1 MPALEGSKIAHYEVL
16 ERVGS
21 GGMGVVWKAKDTR
34 LMRLVALKSL
44 VSAKDGNEEFRARL
58 IQEARAASQL
68 DHPNICSIYQ
78 VEELADQEI
87 VIVMAFYHG
96 ETLAQRLSRGPLEP
110 DAAVDVA
117 LQILSGL
124 EHAHERGVIHRD
136 VKPAN
141 LIMCD
146 TGVVK
151 IVDFG
156 LAKDAGAGQGLTMTG
171 AMVGTVSYMSPE
183 QVLCQMLDHR
193 ADLWACGVVLYEML
207 SGKLPFSAESSY
219 GVFEA
224 ILQKQPR
231 RLREHAPHVSSHL
244 EEVIEKAL
252 HKEILQR
259 FQTAGEFLAALRP
272 ASETHLFRTTHKSVL
287 PEELRISAVS
297 VERSVLVLPFTS
309 TERDDETQDF
319 CDGLTDEIITDLSGV
334 HSLRTICSTSS
345 MRLKD
350 STQSPVKIAEELGVR
365 YVLRGTVRLGPVGGT
380 ARQAGAPEPSG
391 RAIRVTAQLI
401 DPRSDSLVW
410 GDKYRGTTEDV
421 FTIQE
426 TISRQIVAALKV
438 TLSPE
443 ENRQLE
449 ARALPDMRAVQFYV
463 KAKHEILNYS
473 REGLDR
479 ALEYL
484 EMGERVVGSNALLLS
499 TRGQV
504 YWQFVNAGISSDPE
518 HLTRAKQCAAQAAEL
533 EPASAHVLRLQGLI
547 SLQEGEMQGAALL
560 LKRSIAADPNDSD
573 SLSWYSAV
581 CALSGK
587 AHAAMPLARRILEID
602 PLTPVYRFVPGLLS
616 LMAGEFADAIP
627 SFDDAIRL
635 DPGNPMLLFLRG
647 QALALNGKT
656 DEAIAQ
662 FEALERD
669 RGDHYFCQLGGI
681 LTAALSGNTTPAE
694 QRITP
699 GFEEITAADPH
710 YSWVLAEC
718 YSLLSKQELALV
730 WLQKAVDKGFLNY
743 PMIGRW
749 DPLLAGVRSYAG
761 FGDLLHRTRELWE
774 KFEV

>member
-16 ERVGS
+16 ERVGA
-21 GGMGVVWKAKDTR
+21 GGMGVVWKARDTR

-44 VSAKDGNEEFRARL
+44 APARDGNPTLRARL

-78 VEELADQEI
+78 VEELPSEEL

-96 ETLAQRLSRGPLEP
+96 ETLAQRLKRGALEP
-110 DAAVDVA
+110 QAAVDVA
-117 LQILSGL
+117 AQVLSGL

-141 LIMCD
+141 LILCEN
-146 TGVVK
+146 GLVK

-156 LAKDAGAGQGLTMTG
+156 LAKDVGASEGLTATG
-171 AMVGTVSYMSPE
+171 EMVGTVSYMSPE
-183 QVLCQMLDHR
+183 QVLCKALDHR
-193 ADLWACGVVLYEML
+193 TDLWACGVVLYEML
-207 SGKLPFSAESSY
+207 SGEHPFTAESSY

-224 ILQKQPR
+224 ILQKQHR
-231 RLREHAPHVSSHL
+231 RIREHELPSHL
-244 EEVIEKAL
+244 GDVIERAL
-252 HKEILQR
+252 DKEIERR
-259 FQTAGEFLAALRP
+259 FQTAREFLDALQQP
-272 ASETHLFRTTHKSVL
+272 SETRLFRTTQRVRV
-287 PEELRISAVS
+287 PEELRIAPVP
-297 VERSVLVLPFTS
+297 VDRSILVLPFTS
-309 TERDDETQDF
+309 TEQDEESRDF

-334 HSLRTICSTSS
+334 RSLRIICSTSS

-350 STQSPVKIAEELGVR
+350 SPESPAKIAEELRIR
-365 YVLRGTVRLGPVGGT
+365 YVLRGAVRLGPNTG
-380 ARQAGAPEPSG
+380 AAGQSSG
-391 RAIRVTAQLI
+391 RAVRVTTQLI

-410 GDKYRGTTEDV
+410 GDKYRGTTEDA
-421 FTIQE
+421 FAIQE
-426 TISRQIVAALKV
+426 TISRQIVATLKV

-443 ENRQLE
+443 EDKQLE

-463 KAKHEILNYS
+463 KAKQEILNYS

-484 EMGERVVGSNALLLS
+484 EMGERVVGRNALLLS

-504 YWQFVNAGISSDPE
+504 YWQYVNAGISSDPE
-518 HLTRAKQCAAQAAEL
+518 YLVHAKECAAEAAQL
-533 EPASAHVLRLQGLI
+533 DPQSAHVLRLQGLI
-547 SLQEGEMQGAALL
+547 CLQEGKTQESALL
-560 LKRSIAADPNDSD
+560 LKRSIAVDPNDSD
-573 SLSWYSAV
+573 SLAWYSAV

-602 PLTPVYRFVPGLLS
+602 PLTPTYRFVPGLLS
-616 LMAGEFADAIP
+616 MMAGEFADALP

-635 DPGNPMLLFLRG
+635 DPSNPMLLLFRG
-647 QALALNGKT
+647 QALALDGKT

-662 FEALERD
+662 IDALERQC
-669 RGDHYFCQLGGI
+669 GDHYFCQLGGI
-681 LTAALSGNTTPAE
+681 LAAALRGDTTAAE

-710 YSWVLAEC
+710 YAWVLAEC
-718 YSLLSKQELALV
+718 YSLLNKQDLALS
-730 WLQKAVDKGFLNY
+730 WLRKAVDKGFLNY

-749 DPLLAGVRSYAG
+749 DPLLANVRRHSG
-761 FGDLLHRTRELWE
+761 FSSLVQHMRSLWE

>member
-16 ERVGS
+16 ERIGS

-34 LMRLVALKSL
+34 LLRLVALKSL
-44 VSAKDGNEEFRARL
+44 SPATNGNAASRARL

-68 DHPNICSIYQ
+68 DHPNVCSIYQ
-78 VEELADQEI
+78 VEELPDEEV

-96 ETLAQRLSRGPLEP
+96 ETLAQRLKRGPLKT
-110 DAAVDVA
+110 DSAVDIAAQV
-117 LQILSGL
+117 LSGL

-141 LIMCD
+141 LILCEN
-146 TGVVK
+146 GVVK

-156 LAKDAGAGQGLTMTG
+156 LAKEIGGSQGLTATG
-171 AMVGTVSYMSPE
+171 EMLGTVSYMSPE
-183 QVLCQMLDHR
+183 QVLCKALDHR
-193 ADLWACGVVLYEML
+193 TDLWSCGIVLYEML
-207 SGKLPFSAESSY
+207 SGTHPFPAESSY

-224 ILQKQPR
+224 ILQKQPKQ
-231 RLREHAPHVSSHL
+231 LRQHGPDIPAHL
-244 EEVIEKAL
+244 EEVVEKAL
-252 HKEILQR
+252 DKEIHRR
-259 FQTAGEFLAALRP
+259 FQTASEFLEALRLP
-272 ASETHLFRTTHKSVL
+272 SEGRLLRTTEKFAV
-287 PEELRISAVS
+287 PEELRMAAASRD
-297 VERSVLVLPFTS
+297 RSVVVLPFT
-309 TERDDETQDF
+309 TAEEDEEALDF

-334 HSLRTICSTSS
+334 HSLRTISSTSS

-350 STQSPVKIAEELGVR
+350 STQSPKQIAEELGVR
-365 YVLRGTVRLGPVGGT
+365 YVLRGTVRLGSSGDVAKHSG
-380 ARQAGAPEPSG
+380 G

-443 ENRQLE
+443 EKRQLE
-449 ARALPDMRAVQFYV
+449 ARPLPDMRAVQFYV

-484 EMGERVVGSNALLLS
+484 EMGERVVGRNALLLS

-504 YWQFVNAGISSDPE
+504 YWQYINAGISSDPE
-518 HLTRAKQCAAQAAEL
+518 HLARAKKCAAEAAEL
-533 EPASAHVLRLQGLI
+533 EPASPHVLRLQGLI
-547 SLQEGEMQGAALL
+547 GLHEGNPQEAARL

-573 SLSWYSAV
+573 SLSWYSAI

-587 AHAAMPLARRILEID
+587 AHAVMPLARRILEID
-602 PLTPVYRFVPGLLS
+602 PLTPAYRFVPGLIS
-616 LMAGEFADAIP
+616 VMAGEFADSLP

-635 DPGNPMLLFLRG
+635 DPSNPMLLFFRG
-647 QALALNGKT
+647 QALALDGKT
-656 DEAIAQ
+656 EEAIAQ
-662 FEALERD
+662 FEALERQC
-669 RGDHYFCQLGGI
+669 GDHYFCQLGGI
-681 LTAALSGNTTPAE
+681 MTAALRGDTAAAERLCTPA
-694 QRITP
+694 
-699 GFEEITAADPH
+699 FEEITAADPH
-710 YSWVLAEC
+710 YPWVLAEC
-718 YSLLSKQELALV
+718 YSLLGKQELALV

-743 PMIGRW
+743 PMIRRW
-749 DPLLAGVRSYAG
+749 DPLLSNVRHHAG
-761 FGDLLHRTRELWE
+761 FDALLQHTRSLWE